1 MGITGLSKAIRS
13 MAPRAVRVTKLSDYK
28 GMRFAIDGNIF
39 MYKLKYI
46 CSPSKCL
53 ADLFEKQVH
62 DLRDADILPIYY
74 FDGKSTEAKQAE
86 VERRRA
92 QRERDHE
99 VLQERRADV
108 RELSRRDLSTVS
120 NPLEAII
127 EAEDALRAAERRVTT
142 KPRSDDFSSVY
153 ARLRSLGVEVR
164 RADHDAEAACAQ
176 ALLRGEADVAVTE
189 DFDALPYGATRM
201 LTKLGHEEMVEYR
214 LDVVLEDSHLT
225 KEQFID
231 FCILSGSD
239 LCGKIKGIGEKRA
252 LVMLREHGNIERIL
266 ERLPS
271 RFHVPEDFD
280 FRRARAQFLGQE
292 VVSE

>member
-1 MGITGLSKAIRS
+1 
-13 MAPRAVRVTKLSDYK
+13 
-28 GMRFAIDGNIF
+28 

-127 EAEDALRAAERRVTT
+127 EAEDALRA
-142 KPRSDDFSSVY
+142 
-153 ARLRSLGVEVR
+153 
-164 RADHDAEAACAQ
+164 
-176 ALLRGEADVAVTE
+176 
-189 DFDALPYGATRM
+189 
-201 LTKLGHEEMVEYR
+201 
-214 LDVVLEDSHLT
+214 
-225 KEQFID
+225 
-231 FCILSGSD
+231 
-239 LCGKIKGIGEKRA
+239 
-252 LVMLREHGNIERIL
+252 
-266 ERLPS
+266 PS
-271 RFHVPEDFD
+271 E
-280 FRRARAQFLGQE
+280 
-292 VVSE
+292 